1 MQIISEINPSTP
13 HSLTV
18 WTDEMVL
25 QAMHAYASQVA
36 EAVDVYSG
44 DLNTERIKQYRLL
57 HEQYN
62 ISESTVRDIFCK
74 GIDWYKSQLHQP
86 YSSHQQNGS
95 PAPDG
100 WVRVEDG
107 QENGESS
114 ICQHDFVLKYMDYEK
129 CAKCGQEKQYAPTVG
144 GAVWVICAANYYDD
158 GIKHEHQPKNISN
171 GFVTCGRRHHN
182 CISTFAQI
190 VGFPYSPEA
199 EKIRNTE
206 VQGFITNTNMFV
218 DRKEALII
226 ATQAKQLIHDV
237 KLDSNIGLT
246 SEDIY

>member
-1 MQIISEINPSTP
+1 MKWVKASERLPGDDSPKYHFKLEGVKVNGNF
-13 HSLTV
+13 
-18 WTDEMVL
+18 
-25 QAMHAYASQVA
+25 Y
-36 EAVDVYSG
+36 
-44 DLNTERIKQYRLL
+44 DLNGELEMAFYVSGGGLFEDYTILRKDFDRLEWL
-57 HEQYN
+57 DEQ
-62 ISESTVRDIFCK
+62 
-74 GIDWYKSQLHQP
+74 
-86 YSSHQQNGS
+86 S
-95 PAPDG
+95 PAHDG